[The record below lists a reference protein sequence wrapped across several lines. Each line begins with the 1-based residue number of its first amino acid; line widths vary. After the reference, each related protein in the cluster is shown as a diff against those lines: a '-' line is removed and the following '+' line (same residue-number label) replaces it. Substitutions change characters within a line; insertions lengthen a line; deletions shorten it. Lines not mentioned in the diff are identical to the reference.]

1 MSKHNNNAPDIK
13 DGFIPIDSNDEEDQF
28 FKDNIDAMNK
38 INATILA
45 DREST
50 TEESLHNQQLKD
62 NSGILYR
69 PSYRR
74 LNTCYSLNDTSFATK
89 IDLAADYQGSSI
101 MFVSDQTFG
110 SAGNIIRTD
119 VIKEKKELWEME
131 NEEEGWQNG
140 WLVKRHQPNAFAV
153 IQLGVSGIVSGID
166 IDVTEYS
173 QCAPT
178 TVSIIGHLRDSPGK
192 WIKLLPQVFVDPDS
206 HNFFETRN
214 PNICSHIQFTM
225 VPGSAITRLRVYGDV
240 APPFIPI
247 DRTINLAS
255 NLFGSQVIQ
264 KPVNI
269 LRGDI
274 PNIILDRANSSHDG
288 WICTRDKNAN
298 DIPQYTTIKLATK
311 GIIGRFLVDTKHYI
325 GNAPQS
331 IVIQGSMITD
341 QNVNDL
347 ENIQWINL
355 IDEDQIRHNIFPNM
369 KHIISCT
376 YSEPI
381 THIRVRPIPD
391 GGIQQL
397 VAKGKVFLQNKLPQP
412 TPISKRKRD
421 GIDKKGTRSSARLMK
436 K

>member
-1 MSKHNNNAPDIK
+1 MSKSKNNAPEIK
-13 DGFIPIDSNDEEDQF
+13 DEFIPIDNNDEEDQF

-45 DREST
+45 DREKTAEKSIH
-50 TEESLHNQQLKD
+50 SRQLED
-62 NSGILYR
+62 NNGELNR

-74 LNTCYSLNDTSFATK
+74 LNTCYSLSDTSFATK
-89 IDLAADYQGSSI
+89 IDLAADYQGSYI
-101 MFVSDQTFG
+101 MFISDQTFG
-110 SAGNIIRTD
+110 SAGNILRTD

-131 NEEEGWQNG
+131 NEE
-140 WLVKRHQPNAFAV
+140 
-153 IQLGVSGIVSGID
+153 GVSGIISGID
-166 IDVTEYS
+166 IDVTGYN

-178 TVSIIGHLRDSPGK
+178 TVSIIGHLLDSPGK
-192 WIKLLPQVFVDPDS
+192 WVKLLPQVFVNPDS

-214 PNICSHIQFTM
+214 PNIYSHVQVTM
-225 VPGSAITRLRVYGDV
+225 IPGSAITRLRVYGDV
-240 APPFIPI
+240 VPLFIPV

-255 NLFGSQVIQ
+255 NLIGSQVIQ

-274 PNIILDRANSSHDG
+274 PNIILDRAYSSHDG
-288 WICTRDKNAN
+288 WICTRDKNTK
-298 DIPQYTTIKLATK
+298 DIPQYTIIKLATK
-311 GIIGRFLVDTKHYI
+311 GIVDRFLVDTKHFV
-325 GNAPQS
+325 GNAPLS

-347 ENIQWINL
+347 EGIQWINL
-355 IDEDQIRHNIFPNM
+355 IDEDQIRHNIYPNM
-369 KHIISCT
+369 IHIISCI
-376 YSEPI
+376 YSEPL

-412 TPISKRKRD
+412 TSISKRKRE
-421 GIDKKGTRSSARLMK
+421 GNDKKGTRSSARLMK